1 MSDTNNTHQSTER
14 TKQQFSV
21 LRDFV
26 TNPTYDQITRTLAEF
41 MGWTITAGGCEASEP
56 NTVFEDC
63 GGLWL
68 GGGIIPWSPTTNR
81 DNLAEVLER
90 LTPEQWYKVNRSLP
104 TIYSI
109 RSDASPRHGF
119 SWWLLTCDPAI
130 IARAV
135 AEVVG
140 K

>member
-1 MSDTNNTHQSTER
+1 MAEMTDDQVNR
-14 TKQQFSV
+14 V
-21 LRDFV
+21 LAKLVGKDGHYFKPMLVRD
-26 TNPTYDQITRTLAEF
+26 D
-41 MGWTITAGGCEASEP
+41 
-56 NTVFEDC
+56 
-63 GGLWL
+63 
-68 GGGIIPWSPTTNR
+68 
-81 DNLAEVLER
+81 LAEVLAK
-90 LTPEQWYKVNRSLP
+90 LTPEQWFEVHRSLP

-109 RSDASPRHGF
+109 RSDTSPRHGF

>member
-1 MSDTNNTHQSTER
+1 MPDPTNA
-14 TKQQFSV
+14 
-21 LRDFV
+21 
-26 TNPTYDQITRTLAEF
+26 QITRTLAEKV
-41 MGWTITAGGCEASEP
+41 MGWTTTTDGHKASD
-56 NTVFEDC
+56 TRVLFED
-63 GGLWL
+63 GDSFWL
-68 GGGIIPWSPTTNR
+68 GGGTVLWDPFANR
-81 DNLAEVLER
+81 NDLAEVLAK

-104 TIYSI
+104 TIHSV
-109 RSDASPRHGF
+109 RSDTSPRHGF

>member
-1 MSDTNNTHQSTER
+1 MSEMTDDQVNR
-14 TKQQFSV
+14 V
-21 LRDFV
+21 LAKLVGKDSHFFK
-26 TNPTYDQITRTLAEF
+26 PT
-41 MGWTITAGGCEASEP
+41 
-56 NTVFEDC
+56 
-63 GGLWL
+63 L
-68 GGGIIPWSPTTNR
+68 GR
-81 DNLAEVLER
+81 DNLAEVLAK

-104 TIYSI
+104 TIHSV
-109 RSDASPRHGF
+109 RSDTSPRHGF